1 MTTRSPHT
9 CLLKEEPEVELKSRS
24 HLRAFLQH
32 RLYFSFNHLSL
43 ALLLSWISIPF
54 SSQFLQEWSLRIPPQ
69 GSMRVPMEMQIPGS
83 CSRTVISIFLILE
96 KLNIFNLR
104 LRRFLIK
111 CSSFFFYNNFRF
123 AEELQ
128 SHGGEFPR
136 TLHPAPLSIIIF
148 PNHIVE
154 LSKPRN

>member
-111 CSSFFFYNNFRF
+111 CSSFFFF
-123 AEELQ
+123 
-128 SHGGEFPR
+128 
-136 TLHPAPLSIIIF
+136 IIILDLQRSCKVMAVSF
-148 PNHIVE
+148 HEHFIQLLLA
-154 LSKPRN
+154 LSSSLTTQ